1 MAELPLFGI
10 NLPWF
15 DGAYGHDLAPNELR
29 PTWGCDFVAL
39 RAYRPLVQ
47 AAALGFSA
55 VRVWLCENGE
65 GIVTENGKP
74 VRPHPQLLENI
85 AVVQECARTLGLR
98 IYWTLL
104 DGNTWKREEDA
115 LSHRILSD
123 ADTCAHFADAVAA
136 PIAHALDPALT
147 VAVEVVN
154 EPEALSPSC
163 IKSGESVSWQ
173 VLARSIRRIG
183 DAVRGA
189 RPGVRVTSGT
199 AHFYLAQLFGEGP
212 GLDAVDV
219 HVYHDTGGLPS
230 RDELAEAVGDRRILD
245 GSLPLI
251 AGECGIPDEAPEEA
265 RVRIVN
271 YLFNAQRLGYEAAF
285 LWGLDPL
292 ISTTHARH
300 TVTGLGLRVKN
311 VLAQVRGGG

>member
-1 MAELPLFGI
+1 M
-10 NLPWF
+10 
-15 DGAYGHDLAPNELR
+15 
-29 PTWGCDFVAL
+29 
-39 RAYRPLVQ
+39 
-47 AAALGFSA
+47 
-55 VRVWLCENGE
+55 
-65 GIVTENGKP
+65 
-74 VRPHPQLLENI
+74 
-85 AVVQECARTLGLR
+85 
-98 IYWTLL
+98 
-104 DGNTWKREEDA
+104 
-115 LSHRILSD
+115 
-123 ADTCAHFADAVAA
+123 
-136 PIAHALDPALT
+136 
-147 VAVEVVN
+147 
-154 EPEALSPSC
+154 
-163 IKSGESVSWQ
+163 
-173 VLARSIRRIG
+173 
-183 DAVRGA
+183 
-189 RPGVRVTSGT
+189 TSGT